1 MGSHS
6 KCSHHGKSPNTP
18 GPPGSSDSFG
28 KVFAESL
35 RTMWPVGLG
44 LIPLGLAFGVLMVQ
58 TGFAWWWT
66 PIFSLV
72 IYAGSVEYLAI
83 AMVTAGM
90 GPLTAA
96 FTGGMIN
103 VRHIFYGITF
113 PRHRVRSCLARAYVT
128 YALTDEVYAIV
139 SAKRIRN
146 GTSIVLITAL
156 CQTMWVLPGICGA
169 LLGLALPDGVQG
181 MEFALVA
188 LFVVLAFESF
198 NATKSWALVGVAV
211 FLGLASY
218 VLFPSNLLV
227 FALSANFVFLLGR
240 WRLRNAR

>member
-1 MGSHS
+1 MGN
-6 KCSHHGKSPNTP
+6 PLILP
-18 GPPGSSDSFG
+18 ARRARP
-28 KVFAESL
+28 
-35 RTMWPVGLG
+35 
-44 LIPLGLAFGVLMVQ
+44 IPLARCLPKASAPCGPSASASSPSVWPSACPWSNQGSP
-58 TGFAWWWT
+58 GGT

-83 AMVTAGM
+83 SMVTSGM

-113 PRHRVRSCLARAYVT
+113 PRHRARSCLARAYVT

-169 LLGLALPDGVQG
+169 LLGLAFPDGLQG